1 MNSQG
6 VTRKRRGVLV
16 VLGFAIAVTLAV
28 GAPSA
33 SAALFPQCPPV
44 GANDGCSILITID
57 SSGQGSVQADPNPPN
72 NAPYDGSDDTLV
84 GLQNNAPGN
93 VTSVNLSSATQ
104 PIFGFDD
111 DGICDPSSW
120 PGPPG
125 NGAAPGCPSTSG
137 FGPTDYEGP
146 NNTFD
151 NISAD
156 TTSGRVLFTNPIPPG
171 GSAYWALEE
180 RLSAADVNVGS
191 VAGASCGSVTASATG
206 YKPRRSLTPT
216 VPGVRAW
223 VYVDTPSQLLID
235 ASLNVGGKASASR
248 SVSLGTFAQHNP
260 GKKKLRIAIPKKL
273 HSSLPLGTKVDLVL
287 EIKTTPDSAPACAS
301 KNAQKLTVHT
311 KVVHILK
318 NH

>member
-6 VTRKRRGVLV
+6 VTRKGRGALV
-16 VLGFAIAVTLAV
+16 MLGFAIAVMLAV
-28 GAPSA
+28 GASSA

-44 GANDGCSILITID
+44 GANDGCSILITVD
-57 SSGQGSVQADPNPPN
+57 STGHGSVAADPNPPN
-72 NAPYDGSDDTLV
+72 NGPYDGSDDTLV

-93 VTSVNLSSATQ
+93 VTSVDLSSTTQ
-104 PIFGFDD
+104 PIFGFEA

-120 PGPPG
+120 SAPG
-125 NGAAPGCPSTSG
+125 NGAAPGCPSPAG
-137 FGPTDYEGP
+137 FGPTGYEGP

-156 TTSGRVLFTNPIPPG
+156 EMSGRVVFTNPIPNG

-180 RLSAADVNVGS
+180 TLSAADVNVGS
-191 VAGASCGSVTASATG
+191 VAGASCGSVTASATS

-248 SVSLGTFAQHNP
+248 SFSLGSFAQHNP
-260 GKKKLRIAIPKKL
+260 GKKKLRIGLPKKL
-273 HSSLPLGTKVDLVL
+273 RSSLPLGTKVDLVL
-287 EIKTTPDSAPACAS
+287 AIKTTPDSAPACAS
-301 KNAQKLTVHT
+301 KDSQKVTVHT
-311 KVVHILK
+311 KIVHILK
-318 NH
+318 NR